1 MKKSISF
8 IFLLVIITSC
18 STQKKVTNIP
28 SFVSQPTPCAK
39 NDSTPILVES
49 TLVKDS
55 IEIPIDLTL
64 NKHKSMQNTSL
75 LTEKKKDDLITNIS
89 NEKSSFCGHIDMA
102 RVLTN
107 MEDYKLASHHMD
119 SLQKYLSQQY
129 ELMIQEFQR
138 KDTEYSADTI
148 SLPMV
153 RQMRQQEL
161 QSLAD
166 RIKFFQEMSQEQ
178 LEQEES
184 KLLTPIY
191 EKLRNATRQI
201 SDDKK
206 LLFVFEKRYVLYS
219 SDNAI
224 DITDDVIQKLK

>member
-8 IFLLVIITSC
+8 VFLLVIITSC
-18 STQKKVTNIP
+18 STQKKVTNIS
-28 SFVSQPTPCAK
+28 SFISQPTPCAP
-39 NDSTPILVES
+39 NDSTSILVES
-49 TLVKDS
+49 TSVKDS
-55 IEIPIDLTL
+55 IEIPVDLTL
-64 NKHKSMQNTSL
+64 NEHKSIQDTSPL
-75 LTEKKKDDLITNIS
+75 AEKKKDDLITNIS
-89 NEKSSFCGHIDMA
+89 NEKSSFYGHIDMV

-107 MEDYKLASHHMD
+107 MEDYKIASHHMD

-129 ELMIQEFQR
+129 ELMVQEFQR
-138 KDTEYSADTI
+138 KETEYSADTV

-166 RIKFFQEMSQEQ
+166 RIKFFQETSQEQ

-184 KLLTPIY
+184 KLLAPIY
-191 EKLRNATRQI
+191 EKMRNATRQI
-201 SDDKK
+201 SDEKK

-219 SDNAI
+219 SDRAI